1 MIGEVRETMT
11 EEHIYQTK
19 GYSLTMWQKK
29 LKDIQYMILIGEYEL
44 TEHAYE
50 EMDDDLLTLFDVE
63 NALLSGHITKVEK
76 DDKPGP
82 RYTVKGLAEDQKT
95 EVGVVGRFSNT
106 GVYIIITVYE
116 ITD

>member
-1 MIGEVRETMT
+1 MLE
-11 EEHIYQTK
+11 
-19 GYSLTMWQKK
+19 KK
-29 LKDIQYMILIGEYEL
+29 LKDIQYMILIGEYEF

-50 EMDDDLLTLFDVE
+50 EMDDDYLTLFDVE

-76 DDKPGP
+76 DDRPGP
-82 RYTVKGLAEDQKT
+82 RYTIKGLAEEQRT
-95 EVGVVGRFSNT
+95 EVGVVGRLSDT

>member
-1 MIGEVRETMT
+1 M
-11 EEHIYQTK
+11 
-19 GYSLTMWQKK
+19 LQKK
-29 LKDIQYMILIGEYEL
+29 LKDIQYLILIGEYEL

-50 EMDDDLLTLFDVE
+50 EMDEDYLTLFDVE
-63 NALLSGHITKVEK
+63 NALLGGYITKVEK
-76 DDKPGP
+76 DGKLGP
-82 RYTVKGLAEDQKT
+82 RYTIKGFAEDERT